1 MTHLESTMKV
11 SFDNGE
17 TFIDAPQGVLVV
29 QELEHIPGEDGSGEL
44 HLSLTDEGIITD
56 LWVSREEPL
65 DHNLG
70 TMSQTYN
77 ELAEQLI
84 E

>member
-1 MTHLESTMKV
+1 MKV

-17 TFIDAPQGVLVV
+17 TFIDAPQGILVI
-29 QELEHIPGEDGSGEL
+29 QELEQIPGEDGSGEL
-44 HLSLTDEGIITD
+44 HLSFTGEGIITD

-70 TMSQTYN
+70 TMSQTYD

>member
-1 MTHLESTMKV
+1 MGNIMKV

-17 TFIDAPQGVLVV
+17 TFIDAPQGILVI
-29 QELEHIPGEDGSGEL
+29 QELEQIPGEDGSGEL
-44 HLSLTDEGIITD
+44 HIHLTDEGIITD
-56 LWVSREEPL
+56 VWCSREEPL

>member
-1 MTHLESTMKV
+1 MKV

-17 TFIDAPQGVLVV
+17 TFIEGLQGILVI
-29 QELEHIPGEDGSGEL
+29 QELDQIPGEDGSGEL
-44 HLSLTDEGIITD
+44 HLHFTDEGMITD
-56 LWVSREEPL
+56 VWVSREEPL

-70 TMSQTYN
+70 TMSQTYD

>member
-1 MTHLESTMKV
+1 MKV

-17 TFIDAPQGVLVV
+17 TFIDAPQGILVI
-29 QELEHIPGEDGSGEL
+29 QKLEQIPGENGSGEL

-56 LWVSREEPL
+56 IWVSRGEPL